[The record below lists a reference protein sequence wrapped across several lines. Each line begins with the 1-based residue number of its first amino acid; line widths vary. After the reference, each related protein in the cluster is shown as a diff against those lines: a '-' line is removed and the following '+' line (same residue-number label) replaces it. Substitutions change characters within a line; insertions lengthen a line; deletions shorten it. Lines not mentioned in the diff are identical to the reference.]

1 MCGIHQKLPLL
12 LPSAAWHLKDV
23 GGWQDQERK
32 SETDIISKAL
42 LLSHFHYLVFC
53 MQPCKSCSPPW
64 DPHILL
70 HWYPLCMNTQH
81 LCGHPQPLLFHFW
94 LTQKTKRKS
103 EATKVRRAQCAHPTA
118 TSPGLCQGRDAHS
131 ADCHAGHMAACR
143 VAEVGFGDF
152 RATGKKTGKETHYKK
167 SCLYQGS

>member
-32 SETDIISKAL
+32 SETDIISKGL

-118 TSPGLCQGRDAHS
+118 TSPGCARGGMPTLPTVMLGTWQL
-131 ADCHAGHMAACR
+131 AGWQR
-143 VAEVGFGDF
+143 WGLVT
-152 RATGKKTGKETHYKK
+152 RATGKKTGKDTHYKK